1 MGKIPKSMREKKRY
15 IAFKVRSDFKI
26 KKEELSMAIWGNAL
40 SMLGEM
46 KASKLNYWLI
56 EYDEEKMLGIL
67 TCSHRML
74 SEMLACLA
82 LVSNVNN
89 KMLSIVTLG
98 VSGTLK
104 ALRRK
109 FLKGYYPIRE
119 VSFKAKFRERDIKV
133 VRSYNNFIDA
143 EISEQEISER
153 LGNMNMRYIGLIK
166 EEIEDATFSE
176 HGI

>member
-1 MGKIPKSMREKKRY
+1 
-15 IAFKVRSDFKI
+15 
-26 KKEELSMAIWGNAL
+26 
-40 SMLGEM
+40 
-46 KASKLNYWLI
+46 
-56 EYDEEKMLGIL
+56 
-67 TCSHRML
+67 
-74 SEMLACLA
+74 
-82 LVSNVNN
+82 
-89 KMLSIVTLG
+89 SIVTLG

-109 FLKGYYPIRE
+109 FLKEDYPIRE